1 VGQSSA
7 ETVREIED
15 IRGRIDSNLREL
27 EDRMPQPAIWAKR
40 LVGIAVGG
48 GIATLALRSVLKK
61 GGGKVKDRLTR
72 DEGSSS
78 GPAAGGGG
86 GGSKLWTA
94 ALTAAVVGIGIVQ
107 VRQLQRLN
115 RSLATR

>member
-7 ETVREIED
+7 ETVKEIED
-15 IRGRIDSNLREL
+15 IRGRIDSNMREL

-48 GIATLALRSVLKK
+48 GIGALVLRSVLKK
-61 GGGKVKDRLTR
+61 GGGKVKDRLKR
-72 DEGSSS
+72 DEESSA
-78 GPAAGGGG
+78 GAGGGG
-86 GGSKLWTA
+86 GGSKLWMA